1 MFAYIQGTISYKDPT
16 YVVLDVHGVGYEI
29 RIPLSTFEV
38 LENQSQFKLH
48 TYLHVRE
55 DAQILFGFARE
66 EEKRL
71 FLDLLSISGVG
82 PSLALMLLSSM
93 QVEELKM
100 AIAHGEVKMIQRVKG
115 IGAKTAQRLVLELQD
130 KIKKEL
136 LITSSSGPASGMSLG
151 GYNTVRSEALSAL
164 TTLGVGRAAAEK
176 SIDKV
181 LSEWQKKH
189 RQLPTGDLPV
199 RDSSAQDTEIR
210 LEDLIK
216 LALKTT

>member
-1 MFAYIQGTISYKDPT
+1 MFAYIEGNISYKDPT
-16 YVVLDVHGVGYEI
+16 YVVLDVQGVGYEI
-29 RIPLSTFEV
+29 RISLNTFAT
-38 LENQSQFKLH
+38 LKNQSRFKLH
-48 TYLHVRE
+48 TYLHIRE
-55 DAQILFGFARE
+55 DAHILFGFARE

-100 AIAHGEVKMIQRVKG
+100 AIAHSEVKKIQSVKG

-130 KIKKEL
+130 KVKKEL
-136 LITSSSGPASGMSLG
+136 LITSSTSPIAGMSGG

-164 TTLGVGRAAAEK
+164 TTLGVSRSAAEK
-176 SIDKV
+176 SIDKA
-181 LSEWQKKH
+181 LSEWQKKN
-189 RQLPTGDLPV
+189 R
-199 RDSSAQDTEIR
+199 DTEIR

>member
-1 MFAYIQGTISYKDPT
+1 MFAYIEGNIAYKDPT
-16 YVVLDVHGVGYEI
+16 YVVLDVQGVGYEI
-29 RIPLSTFEV
+29 RISLNTFAA
-38 LENQSQFKLH
+38 LENQSRFKLH

-93 QVEELKM
+93 QVGELKM
-100 AIAHGEVKMIQRVKG
+100 AIAHGEVKIIQSVKG

-130 KIKKEL
+130 KVRKEQS
-136 LITSSSGPASGMSLG
+136 ITATTSPTTGALSGK
-151 GYNTVRSEALSAL
+151 YNTVRSEALSAL
-164 TTLGVGRAAAEK
+164 TTLGLGRAAAEK
-176 SIDKV
+176 SIDKA
-181 LSEWQKKH
+181 LSEWQKQNKA
-189 RQLPTGDLPV
+189 LPQDDPLAGDTG
-199 RDSSAQDTEIR
+199 IR
-210 LEDLIK
+210 LEELIK